1 MIVAVA
7 DVSLVFRKAL
17 FRYGIER
24 ILSDAG
30 YRVIDS
36 VDDPAQLAP
45 DLPAD
50 GAAPRLLLVDTDTAA
65 ADDCA
70 AIRTL
75 AERLAEARILV
86 LGPAV
91 PLDTLVRMFDAGAHG
106 YLLDDS
112 SHRSLLARIELA
124 LSGEQVVPPSVV
136 DALIELPTAP
146 EADEPD
152 DRYGLTPRER
162 LVLGHLVAGL
172 SNKAIAREI
181 GFSEPTIKLAVKTLM
196 RKLEVANRTQAAIV
210 AREQGLVE

>member
-17 FRYGIER
+17 FRDGVER
-24 ILSDAG
+24 ILRDAG
-30 YRVIDS
+30 YRVIES
-36 VDDPAQLAP
+36 VDDPAALMA
-45 DLPAD
+45 DTSVD
-50 GAAPRLLLVDTDTAA
+50 GAAPRLVLIDTETAA
-65 ADDCA
+65 VDDCA
-70 AIRTL
+70 TIRAL
-75 AERLAEARILV
+75 AERLGEARILV

-91 PLDTLVRMFDAGAHG
+91 ALDTLVRMFEAGAHG

-112 SHRSLLARIELA
+112 THRSLLARIELA

-136 DALIELPTAP
+136 DALIDLPTTA
-146 EADEPD
+146 EPD
-152 DRYGLTPRER
+152 DRYGLNERER
-162 LVLGHLVAGL
+162 VVLAHLVGGL

-196 RKLEVANRTQAAIV
+196 RKLGVANRTQAAIV